1 MSDSKE
7 SPEPGPVT
15 GVDTLAQVSETTVVV
30 NDGLQQAETG
40 ATFTVA
46 SVADT
51 AATAALS
58 LGGQDR
64 SAALLSLASS
74 CSLSEIL
81 NAQQQALEQIH
92 TQVHINNQFE
102 TINQRLDAIEKTLSN
117 LIHHRQQNDAVHQV
131 VVNSAGHGA
140 TGVGETSDMLHD
152 DPGTP
157 GLTDMSYGDNSLSGD
172 KKSSKKLPRE
182 LCSKVRAAYTAL
194 GLEFDIN
201 ERFVARQ
208 NQRVTEAIMERI
220 TTESNIYDS
229 KVIKRAIHRYY
240 ESRRRIVIE
249 DLPERQ
255 DKSNFQKKKRKY
267 RARQQRMY
275 DRRSKGVLED
285 EMKHWE
291 HINPSCMT
299 EESDDDGG
307 EKIVTHKLQWRS
319 PALEEYVRTLD
330 ARLDKQR
337 KGGSTSGVRR
347 ERVDGTPSES
357 QPPPGLPDWLI
368 KPGYKQMTAHTLA
381 NLMTNPSI
389 VTSGQ
394 EEEEETT
401 TVFHTNVVPEV
412 AEVHVAHTQD
422 GQEFELSHSI
432 ETES

>member
-1 MSDSKE
+1 M
-7 SPEPGPVT
+7 
-15 GVDTLAQVSETTVVV
+15 
-30 NDGLQQAETG
+30 
-40 ATFTVA
+40 
-46 SVADT
+46 
-51 AATAALS
+51 
-58 LGGQDR
+58 
-64 SAALLSLASS
+64 
-74 CSLSEIL
+74 
-81 NAQQQALEQIH
+81 
-92 TQVHINNQFE
+92 
-102 TINQRLDAIEKTLSN
+102 
-117 LIHHRQQNDAVHQV
+117 
-131 VVNSAGHGA
+131 
-140 TGVGETSDMLHD
+140 
-152 DPGTP
+152 
-157 GLTDMSYGDNSLSGD
+157 
-172 KKSSKKLPRE
+172 
-182 LCSKVRAAYTAL
+182 

-220 TTESNIYDS
+220 TNESTMFDP

-275 DRRSKGVLED
+275 DRRSKVVIDD
-285 EMKHWE
+285 EQKHWE

-330 ARLDKQR
+330 ARLEKQR

-357 QPPPGLPDWLI
+357 QPPPGLPEWLI
-368 KPGYKQMTAHTLA
+368 KPGYKHMTSHHTLA
-381 NLMTNPSI
+381 NLMNNP
-389 VTSGQ
+389 GHDG
-394 EEEEETT
+394 EEATA
-401 TVFHTNVVPEV
+401 VFHTSVVPEV

-432 ETES
+432 EAES